1 MKNLLCFPCVSSLL
15 IKKTN
20 KKKQQGCLSGVQD
33 DKRCENRYNVLCKDK
48 KKSRIEAG
56 KAVIKMFL
64 RDLTHKTGPPLSPA
78 RVRGYGTERPSQRR
92 AKSKQCM
99 PDPLLLLQQSHWH
112 SAPLSNSAYLTQP
125 FVSGS
130 RNH

>member
-1 MKNLLCFPCVSSLL
+1 MQNLLCSPCVSSLL
-15 IKKTN
+15 IKN
-20 KKKQQGCLSGVQD
+20 KQEKQQGCLSGVQD
-33 DKRCENRYNVLCKDK
+33 DKRWENRYNVLCKDK
-48 KKSRIEAG
+48 KKSRIEAS

-64 RDLTHKTGPPLSPA
+64 QDLTHKIGPSLSPA
-78 RVRGYGTERPSQRR
+78 RVRGRGTERPSQRR